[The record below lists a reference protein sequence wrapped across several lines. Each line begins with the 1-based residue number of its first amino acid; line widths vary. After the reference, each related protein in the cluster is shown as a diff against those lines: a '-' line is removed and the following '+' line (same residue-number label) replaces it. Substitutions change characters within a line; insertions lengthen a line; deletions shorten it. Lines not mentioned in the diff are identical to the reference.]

1 MHNSSN
7 VLHMM

>member
-7 VLHMM
+7 